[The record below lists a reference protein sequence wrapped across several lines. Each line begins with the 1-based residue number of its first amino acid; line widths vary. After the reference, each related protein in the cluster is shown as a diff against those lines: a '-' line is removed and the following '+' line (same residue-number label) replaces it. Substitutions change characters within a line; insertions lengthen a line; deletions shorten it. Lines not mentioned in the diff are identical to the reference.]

1 MLTGGLIVENSS
13 KQVLEETIL
22 PVLAPRLRSI
32 VQQLDAQEIDNLVE
46 IRVRVNK
53 PLLLEKITGEVL
65 LSPQGTTVNSPAQA
79 YKVTKSDIKDTLNLM
94 TNSSLYTLEEELKS
108 GFLTLAGGHRVGF
121 VGQVV
126 RDNKSIRRIKNISAL
141 NIRLCQEII
150 GAADKVI
157 ENIIA
162 KQDDIHNTLIVSPP
176 RCGKT
181 TLLRDLIR
189 QISDGLPS
197 FNFPGLKVGV
207 VDERSEIG
215 GAYQGLAQN
224 SLGLRTDLLD
234 RAPKAE
240 GMLLLIRSM
249 SPDVIVTDE
258 IGSRQDLEAIKEAL
272 NAGVRVITTVHGNN
286 LREVKA
292 RPSLKGL
299 FKANTFSRIIIL
311 SQKFGPGTVEQ
322 IIRQ

>member
-1 MLTGGLIVENSS
+1 MENDS
-13 KQVLEETIL
+13 KQILEKTIL
-22 PVLAPRLRSI
+22 PVLAPKLRALI
-32 VQQLDAQEIDNLVE
+32 KEIPTREIDDLVE

-53 PLLLEKITGEVL
+53 PLLLEKVTQEVL
-65 LSPQGTTVNSPAQA
+65 VSVDGKIIKNIAGA
-79 YKVTKSDIKDTLNLM
+79 YRVTKNDIEETLNLM

-108 GFLTLAGGHRVGF
+108 GFLTLTGGHRVGF
-121 VGQVV
+121 VGQVI

-150 GAADKVI
+150 GAADKII
-157 ENIIA
+157 ENVIA
-162 KQDDIHNTLIVSPP
+162 GPDDIHNTLIISPP

-181 TLLRDLIR
+181 TLIRDLIR
-189 QISDGLPS
+189 QISNGVSDL
-197 FNFPGLKVGV
+197 NFRGLKVGV

-224 SLGLRTDLLD
+224 SLGIRTDLLD

-258 IGSRQDLEAIKEAL
+258 IGSPQDVNAIREAL
-272 NAGVRVITTVHGNN
+272 NAGVRVVTTVHGSN
-286 LREVKA
+286 LREVKS
-292 RPSLKGL
+292 RPSLQGL
-299 FKANTFSRIIIL
+299 FKNKTFKRIIIL

>member
-1 MLTGGLIVENSS
+1 MANNS
-13 KQVLEETIL
+13 KQVLEKTIL
-22 PVLAPRLRSI
+22 PVLAPGLRALI
-32 VQQLDAQEIDNLVE
+32 KKVPAREIEDLVE

-53 PLLLEKITGEVL
+53 PLLLEKVKQEVL
-65 LSPQGTTVNSPAQA
+65 VSADGEIVKNVAGA
-79 YKVTKSDIKDTLNLM
+79 YRITKKDIKETLHLM

-108 GFLTLAGGHRVGF
+108 GFLTLTGGHRVGF
-121 VGQVV
+121 VGQVIS
-126 RDNKSIRRIKNISAL
+126 DNKSIRRIKNISAL

-157 ENIIA
+157 DNVIA
-162 KQDDIHNTLIVSPP
+162 GTDDIHNTLIISPP

-181 TLLRDLIR
+181 TLIRDLIR
-189 QISDGLPS
+189 QISNGISDL
-197 FNFPGLKVGV
+197 NFSGLKVGV

-224 SLGLRTDLLD
+224 SLGIRTDLLD

-258 IGSRQDLEAIKEAL
+258 IGSLQDVEAIQESL
-272 NAGVRVITTVHGNN
+272 NAGVRVVTTVHDSN

-292 RPSLKGL
+292 RPSLQGL
-299 FKANTFSRIIIL
+299 FEMDTFKRIIIL
-311 SQKFGPGTVEQ
+311 SQRFGPGTVEQ

>member
-1 MLTGGLIVENSS
+1 MKNNS

-22 PVLAPRLRSI
+22 PVLAPELRTI
-32 VQQLDAQEIDNLVE
+32 VKKCNTQEINELVE

-53 PLLLEKITGEVL
+53 PLLLEKVKQEVL
-65 LSPQGTTVNSPAQA
+65 ISAQGKIVKNPDQA
-79 YKVTKSDIKDTLNLM
+79 YQVTKSNIRDTLNLM

-121 VGQVV
+121 VGQVI

-157 ENIIA
+157 GKIIA
-162 KQDDIHNTLIVSPP
+162 GAEDVYNTLIISPP

-189 QISDGLPS
+189 QISDGLAD
-197 FNFPGLKVGV
+197 FNFKGLKVGV

-249 SPDVIVTDE
+249 SPDVVVTDE
-258 IGSRQDLEAIKEAL
+258 IGSRQDVEAIQEAL

-292 RPSLKGL
+292 RPSLNGL
-299 FKANTFSRIIIL
+299 FKNNTFERIIIL

-322 IIRQ
+322 IIQQ

>member
-1 MLTGGLIVENSS
+1 MENDS
-13 KQVLEETIL
+13 KQILEKTIL
-22 PVLAPRLRSI
+22 PVLAPKLRALI
-32 VQQLDAQEIDNLVE
+32 KEIPTREIDDLVE

-53 PLLLEKITGEVL
+53 PLLLEKVTQEVL
-65 LSPQGTTVNSPAQA
+65 VSVDGRIIENIAGA
-79 YKVTKSDIKDTLNLM
+79 YRVTKNDIEETLNLM

-108 GFLTLAGGHRVGF
+108 GFLTLTGGHRVGF
-121 VGQVV
+121 VGQVI

-150 GAADKVI
+150 GAADKII
-157 ENIIA
+157 ENVIA
-162 KQDDIHNTLIVSPP
+162 GPDDIHNTLIISPP

-181 TLLRDLIR
+181 TLIRDLIR
-189 QISDGLPS
+189 QISNGVSDL
-197 FNFPGLKVGV
+197 NFRGLKVGV

-224 SLGLRTDLLD
+224 SLGIRTDLLD

-258 IGSRQDLEAIKEAL
+258 IGSPQDVNAIREAL
-272 NAGVRVITTVHGNN
+272 NAGVRVVTTVHGSN
-286 LREVKA
+286 LREVKS
-292 RPSLKGL
+292 RPSLQGL
-299 FKANTFSRIIIL
+299 FKNKTFKRIIIL

>member
-1 MLTGGLIVENSS
+1 MANKS
-13 KQVLEETIL
+13 KQVLEDTIL
-22 PVLAPRLRSI
+22 PVLAPNLRSI
-32 VQQLDAQEIDNLVE
+32 IQSVPPRNLNDLVE
-46 IRVRVNK
+46 IRVRINK
-53 PLLLEKITGEVL
+53 PLLLEQTNKELLVGPHGKIVRNAG
-65 LSPQGTTVNSPAQA
+65 QA
-79 YKVTKSDIKDTLNLM
+79 YKVTKQNIKDTLNLM

-121 VGQVV
+121 VGQVI

-150 GAADKVI
+150 GAADSLIDSVVAN
-157 ENIIA
+157 ES
-162 KQDDIHNTLIVSPP
+162 DIHNTLIISPP

-181 TLLRDLIR
+181 TLIRDLTR
-189 QISDGLPS
+189 QISNGVDRL
-197 FNFPGLKVGV
+197 NFKGLKVGV

-215 GAYQGLAQN
+215 GAYQGLSQN
-224 SLGLRTDLLD
+224 SLGIRTDLLD

-258 IGSRQDLEAIKEAL
+258 IGSRQDVKAIREAL
-272 NAGVRVITTVHGNN
+272 NAGVRVITTVHGSS
-286 LREVKA
+286 LREIKG
-292 RPSLKGL
+292 RPSLEGL
-299 FKANTFSRIIIL
+299 FKTNSFQRIVIL
-311 SQKFGPGTVEQ
+311 SQKFGPGTIEQ

>member
-1 MLTGGLIVENSS
+1 MKNNS

-22 PVLAPRLRSI
+22 PVLAPELRTI
-32 VQQLDAQEIDNLVE
+32 VKQLKAQEIKDLVE

-53 PLLLEKITGEVL
+53 PLLLEKVKQEMLV
-65 LSPQGTTVNSPAQA
+65 SAQGMTVKSPAQA
-79 YKVTKSDIKDTLNLM
+79 YKVTKNNIKDTVNLM

-108 GFLTLAGGHRVGF
+108 GFITLTGGHRVGF
-121 VGQVV
+121 VGQVI

-157 ENIIA
+157 GNILA
-162 KQDDIHNTLIVSPP
+162 GTADVYNTLIISPP

-189 QISDGLPS
+189 QISDGVPN
-197 FNFPGLKVGV
+197 FNFKGLKVGV

-249 SPDVIVTDE
+249 SPDVVVTDE
-258 IGSRQDLEAIKEAL
+258 IGSRQDVAAIQEAL

-292 RPSLKGL
+292 RPSLHGL
-299 FKANTFSRIIIL
+299 FKNNTFERIIIL

-322 IIRQ
+322 IIQQ